1 LQNLFLVN
9 SVPVAPGN
17 ATNSVPAADLAT
29 TETASAQESAT
40 NESSVRGN
48 HSPAVSGLLL
58 DPPAVSDAVVPV
70 LFALVLDPD
79 SPTMQS
85 PASQCPVSPLEPVL
99 ADSPTRNNSLPSVV
113 AGMNPV
119 IVSDPSNAEGIPSNL
134 VAHQGISAHPY
145 GTDSRIIFG
154 SRKYV
159 LMVWFLIR
167 DLGFPQLN

>member
-1 LQNLFLVN
+1 
-9 SVPVAPGN
+9 
-17 ATNSVPAADLAT
+17 VPAADLAT

-40 NESSVRGN
+40 NESSVRDGN

-58 DPPAVSDAVVPV
+58 DPPAMSDAVVPG

-99 ADSPTRNNSLPSVV
+99 ADSPTQNNSLPSVV

-145 GTDSRIIFG
+145 GTR
-154 SRKYV
+154 
-159 LMVWFLIR
+159 L
-167 DLGFPQLN
+167 